1 MANEVEQLLKDHLAA
16 FNSHDV
22 EKMASFW
29 SENIVLDDIGVGVIR
44 GKQELKSYVSG
55 IFAAVPNVKKELN
68 SFFVGGNQAVC
79 EFVETGTQTGAIGE
93 MGV

>member
-1 MANEVEQLLKDHLAA
+1 MANEAEQLLKDHLAA

-44 GKQELKSYVSG
+44 VR
-55 IFAAVPNVKKELN
+55 
-68 SFFVGGNQAVC
+68 
-79 EFVETGTQTGAIGE
+79 
-93 MGV
+93 